1 MQELL
6 RGTPPDVKHPI
17 TRRTPLGTLGA
28 ILSKARDPPSMAP
41 NSSRNSADVTGSE
54 ATDTAASNEA
64 TDSAILPNRGTEL
77 SSGVTSHFLRW
88 VTSTSWVQNVD
99 AALLYVSNSIGS
111 ISGTTNNLEINVYSE
126 EDQRTEAATLA
137 ALRVTRLLLAFGA
150 DPNQG

>member
-28 ILSKARDPPSMAP
+28 ILSKARDPLSTAP
-41 NSSRNSADVTGSE
+41 NSFQNSANASGAE
-54 ATDTAASNEA
+54 ATRASFSRENMDNAMPPSRE
-64 TDSAILPNRGTEL
+64 GEL
-77 SSGVTSHFLRW
+77 SSGTMSHFLRW
-88 VTSTSWVQNVD
+88 VTSSSWVQNVD
-99 AALLYVSNSIGS
+99 AALLCVSNSIGS
-111 ISGTTNNLEINVYSE
+111 IRGTTSNQEISAYSD